1 TMDTGLDV
9 AGDGRGVKGVIDI
22 TDIRVDADGRL
33 SSTKT
38 VITREGGNVV
48 STTTASSGGTHTVT
62 GKTARGATLN
72 LLGDTRYVWETGQDL
87 STATYW
93 AYKGVQFLG
102 SGSLRT
108 KPSGSVVK
116 EDGPYALGR
125 PVVLDDGRYLGND
138 SSTNHLNTTT
148 DTYQLSDQWVK
159 TGEKSNCN
167 WWTLCIAQNYT
178 MYFTQSEVNK
188 EVKTNSMRANYGIG
202 IDFIGQDQGAVNVTS
217 NSSVAV
223 TGNISN
229 AHGNTAIT
237 ATGDLTAT

>member
-1 TMDTGLDV
+1 
-9 AGDGRGVKGVIDI
+9 
-22 TDIRVDADGRL
+22 
-33 SSTKT
+33 
-38 VITREGGNVV
+38 
-48 STTTASSGGTHTVT
+48 
-62 GKTARGATLN
+62 
-72 LLGDTRYVWETGQDL
+72 
-87 STATYW
+87 
-93 AYKGVQFLG
+93 
-102 SGSLRT
+102 
-108 KPSGSVVK
+108 
-116 EDGPYALGR
+116 
-125 PVVLDDGRYLGND
+125 
-138 SSTNHLNTTT
+138 T

-229 AHGNTAIT
+229 AHGSTAIT
-237 ATGDLTAT
+237 ATGDLTATDKGVIGGKNVNLQARSIGELAKAANVRVQGGTLNALATDGNVVIKNVFGSVNVGQISAVGSTLTNKGRVILSADGDIMGSASSLIQGERVELTATNGRI